1 MHNSTIMAV
10 SIDNRLHDAPKF
22 QELITRHGCIIR
34 TRLGLH
40 DINSCSK
47 EGLILLQLYGEEEN
61 IQALGNDINSL
72 NSVKAK
78 WMKLDF

>member
-1 MHNSTIMAV
+1 MV
-10 SIDNRLHDAPKF
+10 
-22 QELITRHGCIIR
+22 R

-40 DINSCSK
+40 EVDSCSK

-61 IQALGNDINSL
+61 IQALGDDINSL